1 MQASFASS
9 EGRLNT
15 LKLLCLSSGILLSIA
30 ICIFQVYG
38 QSDQDSALV
47 ARYTSLWEPDDSP
60 NHDPY
65 FNIFDFT
72 GGSGQLSVNGQ
83 SHKHWSDQVVRER
96 VWETLK
102 DVKAMERH
110 VREQNDM
117 NNKMKKEINKLS
129 SEAEN
134 EKKVIKDLINQ
145 GMLDITDKI
154 QLLKNAAAANVTAV
168 EELLRRIE
176 SEQRQKQQEQ
186 DNAIQLLAKKHKELQ
201 ESATKKFQ
209 NIDGQVSAAEK
220 ALKEAETKVA
230 SERSDVQNLI
240 MQRIQSDIS
249 GLDNEMRTRLESE
262 KGKINSVINA
272 GLKELD
278 GNISDYS
285 LRTGVKVAQLMSRV
299 TNLKEKQ
306 KQIAD
311 DQQNQILGIESSQK
325 SFKQNTL
332 DTLEKLR
339 TAVENTR
346 QKLED
351 AEKALRDEENL
362 RKQVE
367 AKQMQGETSKLND
380 AVTQELTQSESEI
393 GRQIKND
400 KNWLQGTLKGVDDEM
415 DYNVKDV
422 HSRLAQL
429 KGQTAAENTAQQAKL
444 QEVSSLASKYFSK
457 AESELSQLQTNVS
470 SVAKQI
476 QDQSEDARHQ
486 LELRV
491 KELKV
496 ELVQKVRKLKEAV
509 SRSLFAAELAM
520 QENVTRAENSLHSQI
535 SEEMSNADKLTND
548 VSRELERTV
557 DAQSKA
563 VKYNKEQFDKLSV
576 RIQSMQNYTA
586 EDLKQLESQVKK
598 SAETVQKARHQ
609 LDNNGAL
616 VEAKLR
622 TELQQALEL
631 IRLNISISLSTSKTA
646 INTQFA
652 EGKAKVQDEIKDVQD
667 STYTSLQSYKEALRL
682 LSQDV
687 RENSYATDRTIRSA
701 MDKQSSF
708 QQKSETA
715 LAKVRQS
722 LEQTQ
727 KSLKKANED
736 FAGMCCSMTWLGLT
750 SASSEAAGS
759 SIGAARRDRQEV
771 SRGTETRGREAEQR
785 SSTAAE
791 CDHDDLSAGRA

>member
-1 MQASFASS
+1 
-9 EGRLNT
+9 
-15 LKLLCLSSGILLSIA
+15 
-30 ICIFQVYG
+30 
-38 QSDQDSALV
+38 
-47 ARYTSLWEPDDSP
+47 
-60 NHDPY
+60 
-65 FNIFDFT
+65 
-72 GGSGQLSVNGQ
+72 
-83 SHKHWSDQVVRER
+83 
-96 VWETLK
+96 
-102 DVKAMERH
+102 MERH

-736 FAGMCCSMTWLGLT
+736 FAAKLRVR
-750 SASSEAAGS
+750 ASELQGEIDKKFQEAQRHVDEKLS
-759 SIGAARRDRQEV
+759 
-771 SRGTETRGREAEQR
+771 REAQLLQNAHTALQEAIDAHEEATAMKEEEREKKLKDLSEDLQTLHAAMMQLEKMQGVGSQSSRSQGGGEQR
-785 SSTAAE
+785 DIRRKEAMRRLYSK
-791 CDHDDLSAGRA
+791 HAGRH